1 MKRLGAL
8 LLSLVLLLG
17 AAVPCLA
24 DTSDYY
30 MTSSLTSD
38 NYAELTLSGNTLS
51 IRRRS
56 DFKHDSSDHVRV
68 LAGSQTLLQKEGKWT
83 EYFFEDGHGY
93 DLTLDLS
100 TLPAEQATVK
110 ITSWNDKQTYNL
122 LTVDILKAA
131 DGWHFDDTTALAQQ
145 YNYDLL
151 RRLQNGQVPNDF
163 AALKSQYG
171 QTSDGAAVL
180 AQIEAKALEV
190 TTGCTDDRSKAEA
203 INRWVIDN
211 IAYDSDMVDNNYYEW
226 IETHPEDEV
235 RLDNPLH
242 AFTEGYALCYGYA
255 KLTTLMMGYAGVD
268 CVYVTGR
275 IPTEEDETI
284 ADVLA
289 GASLQTVNHA
299 WNVVRLDDRWYPID
313 TCLDSRSYYSRTDPE
328 DPATGSSVTIGSP
341 SYLNTFASLAAFSSN
356 HVALRLGTQG
366 SKITPTAVPAGW
378 I

>member
-1 MKRLGAL
+1 M
-8 LLSLVLLLG
+8 
-17 AAVPCLA
+17 P
-24 DTSDYY
+24 
-30 MTSSLTSD
+30 
-38 NYAELTLSGNTLS
+38 NWTLSGNTLS

-190 TTGCTDDRSKAEA
+190 TAGCTDDRSKAEA
-203 INRWVIDN
+203 IN
-211 IAYDSDMVDNNYYEW
+211 A
-226 IETHPEDEV
+226 
-235 RLDNPLH
+235 
-242 AFTEGYALCYGYA
+242 
-255 KLTTLMMGYAGVD
+255 
-268 CVYVTGR
+268 
-275 IPTEEDETI
+275 
-284 ADVLA
+284 
-289 GASLQTVNHA
+289 
-299 WNVVRLDDRWYPID
+299 
-313 TCLDSRSYYSRTDPE
+313 
-328 DPATGSSVTIGSP
+328 GSSTTSPTIRTWWTTTTTSGSKPIRRTRSGWTTRCTP
-341 SYLNTFASLAAFSSN
+341 SPRVCAL
-356 HVALRLGTQG
+356 LRLCQADHPDDGLRG
-366 SKITPTAVPAGW
+366 GRLCLCHRPHPHRGG
-378 I
+378 